1 MTKKTEPAEAS
12 DPTSEKNNFQASQL
26 RASRK
31 VRSSTGGFS
40 DDTIWPIVE
49 MHRHNYRVKNDPIL
63 LEQIIK
69 TLEPL
74 LETDISEAIIK
85 CIKAQRRKT
94 FGIKRAKEDDFIIE
108 QYHILRNSEPHMT
121 SKDIR
126 EILAQKFNRNNA
138 ENIRKLLEKNNI
150 L

>member
-49 MHRHNYRVKNDPIL
+49 MHRHNYRVKMIPFYWN
-63 LEQIIK
+63 
-69 TLEPL
+69 
-74 LETDISEAIIK
+74 
-85 CIKAQRRKT
+85 
-94 FGIKRAKEDDFIIE
+94 
-108 QYHILRNSEPHMT
+108 
-121 SKDIR
+121 
-126 EILAQKFNRNNA
+126 
-138 ENIRKLLEKNNI
+138 KLLKPLSHCLKQIFLKRSLSALKLRGREHMG
-150 L
+150 

>member
-1 MTKKTEPAEAS
+1 
-12 DPTSEKNNFQASQL
+12 
-26 RASRK
+26 
-31 VRSSTGGFS
+31 
-40 DDTIWPIVE
+40 

-85 CIKAQRRKT
+85 CIKAQGPRT
-94 FGIKRAKEDDFIIE
+94 YGIKRAKEDELIIE
-108 QYHILRNSEPHMT
+108 QYHILRNREPLMS

>member
-85 CIKAQRRKT
+85 CIKAQRRRT

-121 SKDIR
+121 SKAIR
-126 EILAQKFNRNNA
+126 ETLATKFNWNNS

-150 L
+150 R

>member
-85 CIKAQRRKT
+85 CIKAQGPRT
-94 FGIKRAKEDDFIIE
+94 YGIKRAKEDELIIE
-108 QYHILRNSEPHMT
+108 QYHILRNCEPHMT
-121 SKDIR
+121 SKAIR
-126 EILAQKFNRNNA
+126 EILAQKFNRNSP